1 MSAKDDAPQVYNG
14 VSEADVPSAKLG
26 WSELTP
32 KTIQIAGWI
41 SVLFLIGYNFGNHRG
56 HVETIWLIT
65 IAVLIAVGLILF
77 ALRPELSQVRTL
89 TAHNKPE
96 GHVEPNWTHDQQALT
111 GRYAELTDSQL
122 RALNVDPATV
132 NHGANNSA
140 AAGVGAHG
148 VHGTHGAHGAHGA
161 HELRDAHRE
170 DIAAP
175 EIPNVHETLRVEESD
190 PR

>member
-1 MSAKDDAPQVYNG
+1 VSAKDDAPQVYNG

-41 SVLFLIGYNFGNHRG
+41 SVLFLLGYNFGNHRG
-56 HVETIWLIT
+56 HVETIWLLS
-65 IAVLIAVGLILF
+65 IAALIAIGLILF

-96 GHVEPNWTHDQQALT
+96 GHVEPNWTYEQHTLT
-111 GRYAELTDSQL
+111 GRYAELSDSQL
-122 RALNVDPATV
+122 RALNIDPATV
-132 NHGANNSA
+132 HTAR
-140 AAGVGAHG
+140 
-148 VHGTHGAHGAHGA
+148 GA
-161 HELRDAHRE
+161 HELQGAHAAPAHAAQTHADHLSHGE

-175 EIPNVHETLRVEESD
+175 EIPNVRETLRVEED
-190 PR
+190 RR